1 MHLFDTD
8 AFILFR
14 GRQGNIVRRV
24 EEHSGAVWLSSVAA
38 EELLVGRMN
47 GINRARAP
55 RTSLS
60 RAHEDFVQS
69 LEDLRLSPILLPI
82 LTFSEEAEAIFKTF
96 SPAQLRIGT
105 QDCRIAAQALAH
117 HLTVI
122 TRNVRDFN
130 AIGAPCA
137 DWSL

>member
-1 MHLFDTD
+1 MFLVDTD
-8 AFILFR
+8 AFALLR
-14 GRQGNIVRRV
+14 DKEPNIVRHVR
-24 EEHSGAVWLSSVAA
+24 ENAGTVWLSSVAA

-60 RAHEDFVQS
+60 LSRAHDDFVKA
-69 LEDLRLSPILLPI
+69 LEDIRILPL
-82 LTFSEEAEAIFKTF
+82 LAYSEEAEAIYRAFPPSITRVG
-96 SPAQLRIGT
+96 S

-117 HLTVI
+117 NLTVI
-122 TRNVRDFN
+122 TRNVRDFE